1 MRNDIRDRLPELLR
15 SASFPKHSGIRFIAA
30 DEIEALR
37 AEVAELK
44 QLLGVQRE
52 NSNII
57 LNAYLT
63 ASDE

>member
-1 MRNDIRDRLPELLR
+1 MRSNLRERLPELLR
-15 SASFPKHSGIRFIAA
+15 SKSISEFGAIRFLAA

-37 AEVAELK
+37 DEVAELK